1 MHGNPMLGVRLDAE
15 ILARLTALAKATG
28 RTKAF
33 YVRQAIQEHLEHLD
47 DLEDIYLAERRLE
60 DIRAGRS
67 VPVPLE
73 EVLKDH
79 GLDD

>member
-33 YVRQAIQEHLEHLD
+33 YVRQAIQEHLD